1 MAVGSCPHKV
11 GDERVGFA
19 YVGRGCMGRQGAQSE
34 ADVLLAEGR

>member
-11 GDERVGFA
+11 GDEWIGFA
-19 YVGRGCMGRQGAQSE
+19 YVGRGCVGRRGAQSE